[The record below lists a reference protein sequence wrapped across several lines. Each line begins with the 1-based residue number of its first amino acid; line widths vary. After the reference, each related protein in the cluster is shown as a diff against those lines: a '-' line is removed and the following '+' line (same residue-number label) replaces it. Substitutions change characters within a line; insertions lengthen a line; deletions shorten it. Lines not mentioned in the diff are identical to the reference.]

1 MTRLS
6 PRFVQDA
13 VGQGQLVRVL
23 PGYASSPLKVY
34 VLMPARKLMPASV
47 RLLLDVLEQTLGVPE
62 TRRPAGKRRE
72 NA

>member
-1 MTRLS
+1 M
-6 PRFVQDA
+6 
-13 VGQGQLVRVL
+13 RVL

-47 RLLLDVLEQTLGVPE
+47 RVLLDMLEQTLGVPE
-62 TRRPAGKRRE
+62 ARRPYGKRRE